1 MIFSDEESDPDAVA
15 ELQQKLL
22 SDNSE
27 ISTLL
32 TPWSHSLFN
41 SLPDFLKQQ
50 MLIERQLSG
59 SIKLSQIETEKLVAY
74 LVDEEL

>member
-1 MIFSDEESDPDAVA
+1 
-15 ELQQKLL
+15 
-22 SDNSE
+22 
-27 ISTLL
+27 
-32 TPWSHSLFN
+32 
-41 SLPDFLKQQ
+41 

>member
-1 MIFSDEESDPDAVA
+1 MHKGESLMDN
-15 ELQQKLL
+15 L
-22 SDNSE
+22 SS
-27 ISTLL
+27 SVMRS
-32 TPWSHSLFN
+32 P
-41 SLPDFLKQQ
+41 LPDFLKQQ